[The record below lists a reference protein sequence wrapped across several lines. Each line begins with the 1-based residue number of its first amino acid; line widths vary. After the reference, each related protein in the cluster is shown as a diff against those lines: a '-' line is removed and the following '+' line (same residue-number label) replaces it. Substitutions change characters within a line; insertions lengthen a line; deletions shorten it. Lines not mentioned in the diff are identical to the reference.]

1 MYFSSPQQNLL
12 VALIWFFL
20 NPENMIILQMLTRP
34 MDNLYN
40 NFSQYVS
47 NPILLYPI
55 LPYHIPTY
63 CIAIQTKLSQS
74 VQTGM
79 AVLINYQSSYILLAV

>member
-1 MYFSSPQQNLL
+1 
-12 VALIWFFL
+12 
-20 NPENMIILQMLTRP
+20 MLTRP

-74 VQTGM
+74 VQTGIPYKLP
-79 AVLINYQSSYILLAV
+79 VLLHPTHCLMCTN